1 MMPQSTRA
9 VRTEFLPL
17 SRPTIG
23 EEEIQE
29 VVDTLRSG
37 WITTGPK
44 VELFEK
50 KFRAYLGV
58 PQAVAVSSGTAGLH
72 LALLAAGI
80 GPGDEV
86 ITSSMTFAATANA
99 IVLCG
104 AKPVLVDCAP
114 DTLNIDL
121 DGIEARINS
130 KTKAIMPVHFAGQ
143 PCAMDEL
150 LDLASRH
157 GAALIEDAAHAVGSE
172 YKGRKIGTIGEMTI
186 FSFHPIKTITTGE
199 GGMVVTRNKEWGER
213 IRLLRFHG
221 IATDA
226 WQRHAGGRSPQYSIR
241 EPGFKYTMMDLQA
254 AIGIHQMDKLDWFI
268 ERRTNL
274 ARLYTLAFQEIEGL
288 KPLHSVP
295 YPQRHAWHLFVVQLE
310 LEKLTVDRNRFLEL
324 LKERNI
330 GAGIHFPAL
339 HLQPYYQEKWGY
351 RRGDCPNAERAS
363 ERILSLPLFPTM
375 SEEDVRDVVRAV
387 EEILTAYR
395 I

>member
-1 MMPQSTRA
+1 MMLQSTRA

-50 KFRAYLGV
+50 RFKDYLGM
-58 PQAVAVSSGTAGLH
+58 PEAVAVSSGTAGLH

-104 AKPVLVDCAP
+104 ARPVLVDCDP

-121 DGIEARINS
+121 GRIEARINS

-150 LDLASRH
+150 LEMARRH
-157 GAALIEDAAHAVGSE
+157 GACIIEDAAHALGTE
-172 YKGRKIGTIGEMTI
+172 YKGRRVGAIGDMTV
-186 FSFHPIKTITTGE
+186 FSFHPIKAITTGE

-221 IATDA
+221 ITTDA
-226 WQRHAGGRSPQYSIR
+226 WQRQGGGRSPQYSIH
-241 EPGFKYTMMDLQA
+241 ELGFKYTMMDLQA

-268 ERRTNL
+268 ERRRNL
-274 ARLYTLAFQEIEGL
+274 AHLYTLAFKGLEGL

-310 LEKLTVDRNRFLEL
+310 LEKLTIDRDRFLDL

-363 ERILSLPLFPTM
+363 ERILSLPLFPDM
-375 SEEDVRDVVRAV
+375 SEYDVKDVVEAV
-387 EEILTAYR
+387 GELLAEHLK
-395 I
+395 

>member
-44 VELFEK
+44 VDLFEK
-50 KFRAYLGV
+50 RFKDYLGM
-58 PQAVAVSSGTAGLH
+58 PEAVAVSSGTAGLH
-72 LALLAAGI
+72 LALLAAGV

-104 AKPVLVDCAP
+104 ARPVLVDCDS

-121 DGIEARINS
+121 DGIKARINS
-130 KTKAIMPVHFAGQ
+130 RTKAVVPVHFAGQ
-143 PCAMDEL
+143 PCDMDEIVEI
-150 LDLASRH
+150 ARRH
-157 GAALIEDAAHAVGSE
+157 GVLIIEDAAHALGTE
-172 YKGRKIGTIGEMTI
+172 YKGRKIGTIGDLTM

-199 GGMVVTRNKEWGER
+199 GGMVVTRNKDWAER
-213 IRLLRFHG
+213 LRLLRFHG

-226 WQRHAGGRSPQYSIR
+226 WQRQAGGRSVQYSI
-241 EPGFKYTMMDLQA
+241 ELPGFKYTMMDIQA
-254 AIGIHQMDKLDWFI
+254 AIGIHQMDKLDWFV
-268 ERRTNL
+268 EQRAKL
-274 ARLYTLAFQEIEGL
+274 AHLYRLACADVQGL
-288 KPLHSVP
+288 KPLGLVP
-295 YPQRHAWHLFVVQLE
+295 YSQRHAWHLFVVQLE
-310 LEKLTVDRNRFLEL
+310 LERLTIGRDRFLEL
-324 LKERNI
+324 LKERNV
-330 GAGIHFPAL
+330 GTGIHFPAL

-351 RRGDCPNAERAS
+351 RNGDCPHAERAS
-363 ERILSLPLFPTM
+363 HRILSLPLFPKM
-375 SEEDVRDVVRAV
+375 SEKDVQDVVQTVAV
-387 EEILTAYR
+387 VLGEHLK
-395 I
+395 

>member
-1 MMPQSTRA
+1 MKSRSLRNPRG
-9 VRTEFLPL
+9 EFLPL
-17 SRPTIG
+17 ARPTIG
-23 EEEIQE
+23 EEEVQE

-37 WITTGPK
+37 WIAAGPK

-58 PQAVAVSSGTAGLH
+58 PEAVAVSSGTAGLH

-104 AKPVLVDCAP
+104 ARPVLVDCDP

-121 DGIEARINS
+121 GRIEARINS

-143 PCAMDEL
+143 PCAMDGL

-157 GAALIEDAAHAVGSE
+157 GVALIEDAAHAVGSE
-172 YKGRKIGTIGEMTI
+172 YKGRKIGTIGAMTI

-221 IATDA
+221 IASDA
-226 WQRHAGGRSPQYSIR
+226 WQRQAGGRSPQYSIQL
-241 EPGFKYTMMDLQA
+241 PGFKYTMMDLQA
-254 AIGIHQMDKLDWFI
+254 AIGIHQMDKLNGFI

-274 ARLYTLAFQEIEGL
+274 ARLYTLAFKGLEGL

-310 LEKLTVDRNRFLEL
+310 LEKLTIDRDRFLEL

-363 ERILSLPLFPTM
+363 ERILSLPLFPDM
-375 SEEDVRDVVRAV
+375 SEDDVKDVVEAV
-387 EEILTAYR
+387 GELLAEHLK
-395 I
+395 

>member
-1 MMPQSTRA
+1 MSGSANFRS
-9 VRTEFLPL
+9 EFLPL

-29 VVDTLRSG
+29 VVSTLRSG

-44 VELFEK
+44 VGLFEK
-50 KFRAYLGV
+50 KFQDYLGV
-58 PQAVAVSSGTAGLH
+58 PEAVAVSSGTAGLH
-72 LALLAAGI
+72 LALLAVGV

-104 AKPVLVDCAP
+104 ARPVLVDCDP

-121 DGIEARINS
+121 DGIQARINS
-130 KTKAIMPVHFAGQ
+130 KTKAIIPVHFAGQ
-143 PCAMDEL
+143 PCAMDEIVEI
-150 LDLASRH
+150 ARRH
-157 GAALIEDAAHAVGSE
+157 GVLIIEDAAHALGTE
-172 YKGRKIGTIGEMTI
+172 YRGRKIGTIGDLTM

-213 IRLLRFHG
+213 MRLLRFHG
-221 IATDA
+221 IKTSA
-226 WQRHAGGRSPQYSIR
+226 WERHSGGRSPEYAIYL
-241 EPGFKYTMMDLQA
+241 PGFKYTMMDLQA
-254 AIGIHQMDKLDWFI
+254 AIGIHQMDKVDRFV
-268 ERRTNL
+268 EQRASL
-274 ARLYTLAFQEIEGL
+274 ACQYSQGLKGVEGL
-288 KPLHSVP
+288 KPLSMVP

-310 LEKLTVDRNRFLEL
+310 LEKLDIDRNDFLVL

-351 RRGDCPNAERAS
+351 RNGDCPHAENAS
-363 ERILSLPLFPTM
+363 DRILSLPLFPEM
-375 SEEDVRDVVRAV
+375 SEKDVQDVIQTVAEV
-387 EEILTAYR
+387 LGEHLK
-395 I
+395 